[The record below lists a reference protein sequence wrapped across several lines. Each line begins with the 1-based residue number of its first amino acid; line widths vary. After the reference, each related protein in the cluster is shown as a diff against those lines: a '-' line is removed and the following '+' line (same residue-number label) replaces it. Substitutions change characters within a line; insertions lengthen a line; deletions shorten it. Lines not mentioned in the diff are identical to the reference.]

1 MLKIENVT
9 KAYPAQQNVKPTI
22 ALQNVSLEI
31 RDREFIVAVGP
42 SGCGKTTLL
51 NLLAGFERPTTG
63 RVILDDKEL
72 TKPGA
77 DRVVV
82 FQQASL
88 YPWLSVR
95 DNIALGLKLK
105 HLQADWKSVRD
116 NIALGLKLKRRRV
129 DWERV
134 KYFIQMMGLQGFEKH
149 KPYQLSGGM
158 QQRVS
163 IARALIV
170 EPKIL
175 LMDEPFGALDAQTRN
190 DMQRFLLDL
199 GKSINTTV
207 FFITHDVD
215 EAILLADRV
224 IAMSP
229 RPGRIVAEFE
239 ISLPQPR
246 AWDMTLT
253 EDFLSHKR
261 QVLEILRPDLT
272 KGVED
277 LAVQNSK

>member
-1 MLKIENVT
+1 
-9 KAYPAQQNVKPTI
+9 
-22 ALQNVSLEI
+22 
-31 RDREFIVAVGP
+31 
-42 SGCGKTTLL
+42 
-51 NLLAGFERPTTG
+51 
-63 RVILDDKEL
+63 
-72 TKPGA
+72 
-77 DRVVV
+77 
-82 FQQASL
+82 L

-95 DNIALGLKLK
+95 DNVAFGLKLK
-105 HLQADWKSVRD
+105 NQ
-116 NIALGLKLKRRRV
+116 RV

-134 KYFIQMMGLQGFEKH
+134 HYFIDTMGLHGFETH

-199 GKSINTTV
+199 WKSINATV

-224 IAMSP
+224 IAMTA
-229 RPGRIVAEFE
+229 RPGRIAAQFE
-239 ISLPQPR
+239 ISFPQPR
-246 AWDMTLT
+246 TWDLILT
-253 EDFLSHKR
+253 EEFLSLKR

-272 KGVED
+272 KGAGDHTSFVK
-277 LAVQNSK
+277 NSK

>member
-1 MLKIENVT
+1 
-9 KAYPAQQNVKPTI
+9 
-22 ALQNVSLEI
+22 
-31 RDREFIVAVGP
+31 
-42 SGCGKTTLL
+42 
-51 NLLAGFERPTTG
+51 
-63 RVILDDKEL
+63 L

-88 YPWLSVR
+88 YPWMSVR

-105 HLQADWKSVRD
+105 H
-116 NIALGLKLKRRRV
+116 RRV

-134 KYFIQMMGLQGFEKH
+134 TYFIQMMGLQGFETH

-246 AWDMTLT
+246 TWDMTLT
-253 EDFLSHKR
+253 EDFLLHKR

>member
-9 KAYPAQQNVKPTI
+9 KAYPAQRNVKPTV
-22 ALQNVSLEI
+22 ALHQVSLDI
-31 RDREFIVAVGP
+31 RDREFVVVVGP

-51 NLLAGFERPTTG
+51 NLLAGFETPTTG
-63 RVILDDKEL
+63 HITLDGKAL

-77 DRVVV
+77 DRAVV
-82 FQQASL
+82 FQQPSL
-88 YPWLSVR
+88 YPWLTVR
-95 DNIALGLKLK
+95 DNI
-105 HLQADWKSVRD
+105 V
-116 NIALGLKLKRRRV
+116 LGLKLKRSSIDWKRV
-129 DWERV
+129 D
-134 KYFIQMMGLQGFEKH
+134 YFVQMMGLQGFEKH

-199 GKSINTTV
+199 GRKINATI

-215 EAILLADRV
+215 EAVLLADRV

-229 RPGRIVAEFE
+229 RPGRIAAQFE
-239 ISLPQPR
+239 IPLPQQR
-246 AWDMTLT
+246 TWDMTLS
-253 EDFLSHKR
+253 EEFLSLKR

-272 KGVED
+272 GKEEHTPSV
-277 LAVQNSK
+277 VQTG

>member
-105 HLQADWKSVRD
+105 
-116 NIALGLKLKRRRV
+116 RRRV

-134 KYFIQMMGLQGFEKH
+134 KYFIQMMGLEGFEKH

-246 AWDMTLT
+246 TWDMTLT

>member
-9 KAYPAQQNVKPTI
+9 KAYPAQRNGDPTI
-22 ALQNVSLEI
+22 ALQDVSLEI
-31 RDREFIVAVGP
+31 RDQEFIVAVGP

-51 NLLAGFERPTTG
+51 NLLAGFETPTTG

-72 TKPGA
+72 TGPGA

-82 FQQASL
+82 FQQPSL
-88 YPWLSVR
+88 YPWL
-95 DNIALGLKLK
+95 N
-105 HLQADWKSVRD
+105 VRD
-116 NIALGLKLKRRRV
+116 NIALGLKLKRRSV
-129 DWERV
+129 DWRRV
-134 KYFIQMMGLQGFEKH
+134 SYFVEMMGLQGFERH

-199 GKSINTTV
+199 GKRINATV

-224 IAMSP
+224 VAMSP
-229 RPGRIVAEFE
+229 RPGRIAAQFE

-246 AWDMTLT
+246 TWDMILT
-253 EDFLSHKR
+253 EDFLSLKR
-261 QVLEILRPDLT
+261 QVLGILRPDLT
-272 KGVED
+272 RSEEHATP
-277 LAVQNSK
+277 LVQQNR